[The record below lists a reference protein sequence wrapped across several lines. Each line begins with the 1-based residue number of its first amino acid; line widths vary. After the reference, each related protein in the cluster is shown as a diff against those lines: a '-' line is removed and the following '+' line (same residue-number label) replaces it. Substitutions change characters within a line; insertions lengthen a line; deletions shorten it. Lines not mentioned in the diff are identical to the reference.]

1 MKTCLVIDDSDVI
14 QKVAG
19 ALLSNM
25 NFAVS
30 HAETID
36 EAREICNTAMP
47 DIILQDW
54 HMLGAKPLEFI
65 QELKSAHPD
74 QCAWIIYCTT
84 DADPDVIAGGLD
96 AGADDYLLK
105 PFDKASLSQKLT
117 AKSLAA

>member
-1 MKTCLVIDDSDVI
+1 MKTCLVVDDSDVI

-19 ALLSNM
+19 ALLSSM
-25 NFAVS
+25 KLIVS

-36 EAREICNTAMP
+36 DAREICNTAMP

-65 QELKSAHPD
+65 QELKAAHPD
-74 QCAWIIYCTT
+74 KCARIIYCTT
-84 DADPDVIAGGLD
+84 DADPDVIGDGLD

-105 PFDKASLSQKLT
+105 PFNRASLVEKL
-117 AKSLAA
+117 AVKQLAA